1 MSRASVDSY
10 LADIR
15 MEMTTTDATPFQ
27 EAPFAPERSELR
39 PESVRG
45 ALRLEYLTVGW
56 NVLEGLVAVTAA
68 LIAGSVAIL
77 GFGIDSFVECA
88 SALVMIWRLR
98 AERDHRMSGERLE
111 EVERRAR
118 RLVAA
123 SLFLLAVYVTYD
135 AAQTLWTVDRP
146 AFSTVGVVLLAVSIA
161 VMRWLAGAKQRLAR
175 ELGSEALE
183 ADAFQTTACWWLSVA
198 ALVGVGLNGLLGWWL
213 ADPLAALVIALLIAR
228 EGREAWKGR
237 ACC

>member
-1 MSRASVDSY
+1 MSPESDLHLSGAS
-10 LADIR
+10 I
-15 MEMTTTDATPFQ
+15 EMTTSEATPFQ
-27 EAPFAPERSELR
+27 QLHASPAFPDLR
-39 PESVRG
+39 PGSVRR

-98 AERDHRMSGERLE
+98 AERDHRKSGERLE

-118 RLVAA
+118 RLVAG

-135 AAQTLWTVDRP
+135 AVKMLWTVDRP
-146 AFSTVGVVLLAVSIA
+146 AFSTVGVVLLALSIG
-161 VMRWLAGAKQRLAR
+161 VMRWLARAKRRLAR

-198 ALVGVGLNGLLGWWL
+198 ALVGVGLNGVLGWWW
-213 ADPLAALVIALLIAR
+213 ADPVAALVIALLIGR